1 VKLGPKFKR
10 AVLASTDPTK
20 LPEERPARP
29 ALTEEHLEPGQQI
42 SIKAGE
48 VWITVLGKDK
58 DDNWTYR
65 ISDFRN
71 AYMGK
76 TGGLTSIPS
85 KALAT
90 RGEDGYED
98 PVVEPE
104 FQKRITQ
111 ESRRKQQAALDDM
124 FVALEELR
132 SAVNTRLANNP
143 EARKLMGRD
152 AWALKSKIDAVE
164 RRLRRRHAA

>member
-42 SIKAGE
+42 TIKHGE

-98 PVVEPE
+98 PVVPPE
-104 FQKRITQ
+104 YQAQLTR
-111 ESRRKQQAALDDM
+111 ESRLKQAQATADLIAAAED
-124 FVALEELR
+124 VLQ
-132 SAVNTRLANNP
+132 AVKERAEASP
-143 EARKLMGRD
+143 AFKREARLTMHRIRRELD
-152 AWALKSKIDAVE
+152 RFIE
-164 RRLRRRHAA
+164 RQRRKAA

>member
-58 DDNWTYR
+58 DDNWSYR

-98 PVVEPE
+98 PVVPPE
-104 FQKRITQ
+104 YQEQLTKESRLKQAQATADLIAAAEDVLSAVKERAEASPAFKREARLTMHRIRRELDRFIDRQKR
-111 ESRRKQQAALDDM
+111 KAA
-124 FVALEELR
+124 
-132 SAVNTRLANNP
+132 
-143 EARKLMGRD
+143 
-152 AWALKSKIDAVE
+152 
-164 RRLRRRHAA
+164 

>member
-58 DDNWTYR
+58 DDNWSYR

-98 PVVEPE
+98 PVVPPE
-104 FQKRITQ
+104 YQEQLTK
-111 ESRRKQQAALDDM
+111 ESRLKQAQATADLIAAAED
-124 FVALEELR
+124 VL
-132 SAVNTRLANNP
+132 SAVKERAEASP
-143 EARKLMGRD
+143 AFKREARLTMHRIRRELD
-152 AWALKSKIDAVE
+152 RFIE
-164 RRLRRRHAA
+164 RQRRKAA